1 MRDGTLL
8 LPTAVD
14 LPREEEAELERRT
27 EVIVA
32 TIRHALGDDDQNE
45 VQLRRWLP
53 GCHVVDGAGRLEPI
67 ADAADRCR
75 FLATNADGRLRRTGH
90 SESRL
95 SLLVEASPPPP
106 PTLQRSQSSLQLLV
120 AAARH
125 VLDPDA
131 ATRAFQTETQ
141 SAALHADAH
150 HELDGFVRP
159 AASESSPTRLSRFG
173 TGPLSRRSTAART
186 IPSRYPMMMITKR
199 RRRSSSARRNIHG
212 QRRRTTCTTSSSR
225 LTAARSSTTRPTS
238 GAAHSRTRTS
248 RACRRRGPRPQSGP
262 RPTARRCADRS
273 RAANSPA
280 CDPPPLLSL
289 SKFVSCIDDEPD
301 LWSLEASVLQA
312 LASMRTPATSKY
324 SHGAAIAIT

>member
-1 MRDGTLL
+1 M
-8 LPTAVD
+8 
-14 LPREEEAELERRT
+14 
-27 EVIVA
+27 IVA

-150 HELDGFVRP
+150 HELDGFVHRGAHHPFALPDDDDHEAEEALVFGTPQYTRP
-159 AASESSPTRLSRFG
+159 AAPHHLHDVELAPDGGTLLDDSAHIRRRSFSHSDLTRLS
-173 TGPLSRRSTAART
+173 P
-186 IPSRYPMMMITKR
+186 
-199 RRRSSSARRNIHG
+199 
-212 QRRRTTCTTSSSR
+212 
-225 LTAARSSTTRPTS
+225 
-238 GAAHSRTRTS
+238 
-248 RACRRRGPRPQSGP
+248 P
-262 RPTARRCADRS
+262 RPTAAE
-273 RAANSPA
+273 RASS
-280 CDPPPLLSL
+280 D
-289 SKFVSCIDDEPD
+289 
-301 LWSLEASVLQA
+301 
-312 LASMRTPATSKY
+312 
-324 SHGAAIAIT
+324 GAAMRVSPMRGSKSSGQLTRV